1 MFMYVVVCYD
11 MIKLSH
17 LKAENVVIIIIGS
30 YESLTVSP
38 LTPPQHKPIHLK
50 AAHRAEL
57 EP

>member
-1 MFMYVVVCYD
+1 MCVVVCYY

-30 YESLTVSP
+30 YESLTVSQ